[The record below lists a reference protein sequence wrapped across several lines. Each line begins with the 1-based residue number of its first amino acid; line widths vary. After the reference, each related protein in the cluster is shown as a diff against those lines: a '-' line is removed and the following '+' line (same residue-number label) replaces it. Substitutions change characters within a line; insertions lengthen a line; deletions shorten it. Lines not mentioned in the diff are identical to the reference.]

1 RFACRGSSATP
12 KMAYAMSEE
21 KTSVHLITDLLGAA
35 KAQNAYLI
43 VISGKSAAFIGRMQK
58 LDKSELVLGRSTE
71 ANFQVEDDGISRKH
85 AKVMVG
91 PNGHFQLVD
100 LGSTNG
106 TYLNGI
112 RINVATLQDG
122 DKIQIGSNTVLK
134 FSIQDQLEEQYQRSI
149 YESATRDGL
158 TRIFNKKY
166 FLDTLRKEFA
176 YCLRHRVPLSLV
188 MFDVDHFKKINDT
201 YGHQAGDYCLA
212 RIAQKV
218 TETIRVEDLFA
229 RYGGEEFALM
239 LRESAEDKAFI
250 CAERCRRAV
259 DGADFHFGG
268 TPIRVAISLGVAT
281 LLDSDYSQPEDLIAA
296 ADKYLYRAKKAGRNR
311 VDSKQISGP

>member
-1 RFACRGSSATP
+1 MTDE
-12 KMAYAMSEE
+12 MSEE
-21 KTSVHLITDLLGAA
+21 KTSVHLISDLLG
-35 KAQNAYLI
+35 KAQTQNAYLI
-43 VISGKSAAFIGRMQK
+43 VISAKSAATIGKMQK
-58 LDKSELVLGRSTE
+58 LDKPEMVLGRSTD
-71 ANFQVEDDGISRKH
+71 AHLQVEDDGISRKH
-85 AKVMVG
+85 AKVMAG
-91 PNGHFQLVD
+91 PNGHFQLID

-106 TYLNGI
+106 TFLNGV
-112 RINVATLQDG
+112 RVNVATLQDG

-134 FSIQDQLEEQYQRSI
+134 FSIQDQLEEQYQKSI

-201 YGHQAGDYCLA
+201 YGHQAGDYVLA
-212 RIAQKV
+212 RIAQKIMDTV
-218 TETIRVEDLFA
+218 RVEDLFA

-239 LRESAEDKAFI
+239 LRESAEEKAFI

-259 DGADFHFGG
+259 DGADFSFGG
-268 TPIRVAISLGVAT
+268 TPIKVSISLGIAT
-281 LLDSDYSQPEDLIAA
+281 LLDSDFAQPEDLIAS

-311 VDSKQISGP
+311 VDSKQISGV

>member
-1 RFACRGSSATP
+1 
-12 KMAYAMSEE
+12 M
-21 KTSVHLITDLLGAA
+21 I
-35 KAQNAYLI
+35 
-43 VISGKSAAFIGRMQK
+43 K
-58 LDKSELVLGRSTE
+58 LDKAEIVMGRSAET
-71 ANFQVEDDGISRKH
+71 ALQIEDDGVSRKH
-85 AKVMVG
+85 AKVLVS
-91 PNGHFQLVD
+91 PQGHFQLMD

-112 RINVATLQDG
+112 KVNVATLADG

-134 FSIQDQLEEQYQRSI
+134 FSIQDQLEEQYQKSI

-166 FLDTLRKEFA
+166 FMDTLRKEFA

-201 YGHQAGDYCLA
+201 YGHPAGDYVLA

-218 TETIRVEDLFA
+218 GETVRQEDLFA

-239 LRESAEDKAFI
+239 LRESAVDKALR
-250 CAERCRRAV
+250 CSERCRKAV
-259 DGADFHFGG
+259 DVSDFTFNG
-268 TPIRVAISLGVAT
+268 TPIKVTISLGVAT
-281 LLDSDYSQPEDLIAA
+281 LFDSDFAQPEDLIAA
-296 ADKYLYRAKKAGRNR
+296 ADKYLYRAKRGGRNR
-311 VDSKQISGP
+311 VDAMQISGP